1 MMAQSCLRVAAA
13 PERGYGEAMV
23 SSSRAARPLV
33 ALFLAPFFLA
43 GSIPATGRPA
53 PAARAKATAA
63 QAAHALAPAPV
74 AVDRSPWL
82 FKGSDIPPDPA
93 WHFGTLPNGLRYAV
107 RRNGVPP
114 GQVSIRVRI
123 DAGSLN
129 ETDDQQ
135 GYAHLIEHLSFRGS
149 RYVPDGEAK
158 RVWQRFGATFG
169 SDSNASTTFT
179 QTVYKLDLPAATEAS
194 LGESLKI
201 FSGMMAEPALTDS
214 GLNAERPAVLA
225 EQREAPEAQV
235 RLFDARNALF
245 FAGQPLSERSPIGT
259 IEMLTAAT
267 PASVKA
273 FHDAWYRPERA
284 VVILSGDIDPAIA
297 ERLIVEHWSGWQGH
311 GPNPADP
318 DFGKPDP
325 AKPSTAAVAEPAI
338 PALVSMAILRPW
350 KFNLDTI
357 EFNQRRLADFLA
369 SRIVSRRL
377 EQRARSGASYLSA
390 SSSLEDVARSANGT
404 FVSIRPIGDDWASAL
419 KDVRAVIAD
428 ALASPPSQAE
438 VDREIAEVDASMR
451 NDVETARVEAGAKQ
465 ADDMVQA
472 LDIRETV
479 AGPVTS
485 YEIFKGAR
493 DKGYFTPETIFASTK
508 RIYTGEVNRAFVNTR
523 MPDQGAVAKLDAALK
538 ADVGKV
544 SFKRLEQAAVDFSTL
559 PALGTPGAVT
569 AREQVPSLEMEKIT
583 FSNGVKLLLYANP
596 GESGRVYVRV
606 RFGRGYRALPS
617 NRVVPDW
624 AGDIALV
631 SSGVGKLDQEGLDA
645 LTSGRQIGMDF
656 DIGDDAFQ
664 LAAVSSPADYPDQL
678 RLMAAKLQ
686 YPNWDPSPV
695 ARARAALLSGYASA
709 KSSPSAVLA
718 SDLEGL
724 LRDGDTRWTTPP
736 ETAVKKL
743 TPGAFRKF
751 WAPLVASGPIEVSV
765 FGDVK
770 VEDAIAAVGKTFGA
784 MPVRQAAAGANATV
798 RFPAH
803 VATPVVRYHTGP
815 ANQAAAVIAWP
826 TGGGSDG
833 IAESRQLDVLA
844 AIFTD
849 RLFDRLRSVAGASYS
864 PQAQSQWPIG
874 LNNGGRIVAIG
885 QVAPENVTLFFK
897 LSREIAAELVSTP
910 VDADELRRTIAP
922 MGQYVLRAATGNTYW
937 LMQTGGGAYDQ
948 RRLDSARNVIS
959 DFARM
964 TPEQLQ
970 ALAAKYLQPDKDWT
984 LAVMPDPKK
993 K

>member
-1 MMAQSCLRVAAA
+1 MASGWRRRTKAAKTGGMF
-13 PERGYGEAMV
+13 PL
-23 SSSRAARPLV
+23 SRAARPLV
-33 ALFLAPFFLA
+33 ALFLAL
-43 GSIPATGRPA
+43 SIPAAGRQAPAAKPA
-53 PAARAKATAA
+53 PAAT
-63 QAAHALAPAPV
+63 PAV
-74 AVDRSPWL
+74 QVDRSPWL

-123 DAGSLN
+123 DAGSMY
-129 ETDDQQ
+129 EKDDQL

-149 RYVPDGEAK
+149 KYVPDGEAK

-179 QTVYKLDLPAATEAS
+179 QTVYKLDLPSATEAT

-201 FSGMMAEPALTDS
+201 FSGMMAEPALTEA
-214 GLNAERPAVLA
+214 GLSAERPAVLA

-245 FAGQPLSERSPIGT
+245 FAGQPLAERSPIGT
-259 IEMLTAAT
+259 IKMLEAAT

-273 FHDAWYRPERA
+273 FHEAWYRPERA
-284 VVILSGDIDPAIA
+284 VVILSGDIDPAVS
-297 ERLIVEHWSGWQGH
+297 ERLIVEHFAGWQGH

-325 AKPSTAAVAEPAI
+325 TKPATAAIAEPAI
-338 PALVSMAILRPW
+338 PPLVSMAVLRPW
-350 KFNLDTI
+350 KFNADTI

-377 EQRARSGASYLSA
+377 EQRARSGASYLTA
-390 SSSLEDVARSANGT
+390 ASSLEDVARSANAT
-404 FVSIRPIGDDWASAL
+404 FVSIRPLGQDWGAAIR
-419 KDVRAVIAD
+419 DVRAVIAD
-428 ALASPPSQAE
+428 ALRAPPSQAE
-438 VDREIAEVDASMR
+438 VDRELAEVDAGMR

-508 RIYTGEVNRAFVNTR
+508 RIYTGDVTRAFVNTQA
-523 MPDQGAVAKLDAALK
+523 PDQNAAAKLDAALK
-538 ADVGKV
+538 ADVTKLT
-544 SFKRLEQAAVDFSTL
+544 FKRREQASADFSKL
-559 PALGTPGAVT
+559 PALGTPGTIAS
-569 AREQVPSLEMEKIT
+569 REPVPSLDMEKIT
-583 FSNGVKLLLYANP
+583 FANGVRLLLYANP

-606 RFGRGYRALPS
+606 RFGRGYRSLPS
-617 NRVVPDW
+617 NKVVPDF

-631 SSGVGKLDQEGLDA
+631 PSGVGPFDQEGMDA

-664 LAAVSSPADYPDQL
+664 LGAVSSPADYADQL
-678 RLMAAKLQ
+678 RLMATKLQ
-686 YPNWDPSPV
+686 FPNWDPAPV
-695 ARARAALLSGYASA
+695 ERARAALLSGYASA
-709 KSSPSAVLA
+709 KSSPTAVLA

-736 ETAVKKL
+736 ESAVRRL
-743 TPGAFRKF
+743 TPAAFRKF
-751 WAPLVASGPIEVSV
+751 WAPILASGPIEVSV

-770 VEDAIAAVGKTFGA
+770 PEEAVAAVAKSFGA
-784 MPVRQAAAGANATV
+784 LPPRKPAAETNAPI
-798 RFPAH
+798 RFPTH
-803 VATPVVRYHTGP
+803 VATPVLRYHEGP

-826 TGGGSDG
+826 TGGGSAG

-844 AIFTD
+844 AIFAD
-849 RLFDRLRSVAGASYS
+849 RLFERLRSAAGASYS

-874 LNNGGRIVAIG
+874 LDSGGRILAIG
-885 QVAPENVTLFFK
+885 QVAPDNVPLFFK

-910 VDADELRRTIAP
+910 IDADELRRTIAP
-922 MGQYVLRAATGNTYW
+922 MGQYILRAATGNTYW

-959 DFARM
+959 DIRI
-964 TPEQLQ
+964 TPQQLQ
-970 ALAAKYLQPDKDWT
+970 ALAAKYLQPEKDWT
-984 LAVMPDPKK
+984 LAVLPDPKK

>member
-1 MMAQSCLRVAAA
+1 MARSGARVAVGH
-13 PERGYGEAMV
+13 EGRYVRAMIV
-23 SSSRAARPLV
+23 LSRAARPLV
-33 ALFLAPFFLA
+33 ALVLVL
-43 GSIPATGRPA
+43 SIPAAGQQARRPA
-53 PAARAKATAA
+53 PAATPPSV
-63 QAAHALAPAPV
+63 PAV

-93 WHFGTLPNGLRYAV
+93 WQFGTLPNGLRYAV

-114 GQVSIRVRI
+114 GQMSIRVRI
-123 DAGSLN
+123 DAGSLH

-169 SDSNASTTFT
+169 SDSNATTTPT
-179 QTVYKLDLPAATEAS
+179 QTVYKLDLPAATEAT

-201 FSGMMAEPALTDS
+201 FAGMMAEPAITDA
-214 GLNAERPAVLA
+214 GLAAERPAVLA

-245 FAGQPLSERSPIGT
+245 FAGQPLAERSPIGT
-259 IEMLTAAT
+259 IKTLEAAT
-267 PASVKA
+267 PAKVKA
-273 FHDAWYRPERA
+273 FHQAWYRPERT
-284 VVILSGDIDPAIA
+284 VVILSGDIDPAAA
-297 ERLIVEHWSGWQGH
+297 ERLVIEQFAGWRGQ

-318 DFGKPDP
+318 DFGAPTPSGP
-325 AKPSTAAVAEPAI
+325 ATAAIAEVAV
-338 PALVSMAILRPW
+338 PALVQMAVLRPW
-350 KFNLDTI
+350 KFNADTI

-369 SRIVSRRL
+369 TRIIGRRL
-377 EQRARSGASYLSA
+377 EQRARTGGSFLTAQA
-390 SSSLEDVARSANGT
+390 SLEDIARSANAT
-404 FVSIRPIGDDWASAL
+404 LVSIRPLGDDWGAAL
-419 KDVRAVIAD
+419 RDVRAVIAD
-428 ALASPPSQAE
+428 ALRAPPSQAE
-438 VDREIAEVDASMR
+438 LDRELAEVDSSMR

-493 DKGYFTPETIFASTK
+493 DKGYFTPDTIFASTR
-508 RIYTGEVNRAFVNTR
+508 RIFTGDVTRAFVNTR
-523 MPDQGAVAKLDAALK
+523 TPDQTAAAKLDAALK
-538 ADVGKV
+538 ADVGKLT
-544 SFKRLEQAAVDFSTL
+544 FKRREQAAVDFSKL
-559 PALGTPGAVT
+559 PSLGTPGTVA
-569 AREQVPSLEMEKIT
+569 ARETIPGLQMEKVT
-583 FSNGVKLLLYANP
+583 FANGVRLLLNSNP

-606 RFGRGYRALPS
+606 RFGRGYRGLPS

-631 SSGVGKLDQEGLDA
+631 PSGVGSLDQEGLDA
-645 LTSGRQIGMDF
+645 LTTGRQIGMDF

-664 LAAVSSPADYPDQL
+664 FGAVTSPADYPDQL

-686 YPNWDPSPV
+686 FPNWDPSPV
-695 ARARAALLSGYASA
+695 ARARAAMLSSYAASSA
-709 KSSPSAVLA
+709 SPSAILA
-718 SDLEGL
+718 RDLEGL

-736 ETAVKKL
+736 EAAVRKL
-743 TPGAFRKF
+743 TPAAFRKF
-751 WAPLVASGPIEVSV
+751 WAPILASGPIEVSV

-770 VEDAIAAVGKTFGA
+770 VDEAVEAAAKTFGA
-784 MPVRQAAAGANATV
+784 LPARAPAPDANPGV

-803 VATPVVRYHTGP
+803 VATPVLRYHDGP

-826 TGGGSDG
+826 TGGGSENL
-833 IAESRQLDVLA
+833 AESRQLNVLA
-844 AIFTD
+844 AIFSD
-849 RLFDRLRSVAGASYS
+849 RLFERLRSAAGASYS
-864 PQAQSQWPIG
+864 PQAQSQWPVG
-874 LNNGGRIVAIG
+874 LDGGGRILAVG
-885 QVAPENVTLFFK
+885 QVAPENVPLFFR

-910 VDADELRRTIAP
+910 VDADELRRTVAP
-922 MGQYVLRAATGNTYW
+922 MGQYILRVATGNAYW
-937 LMQTGGGAYDQ
+937 LMQTAGGSYDQ

-959 DFARM
+959 DFARI
-964 TPEQLQ
+964 TPAQLQ
-970 ALAAKYLQPDKDWT
+970 ALAAKYLKPERDWT
-984 LAVMPDPKK
+984 LAVLPDPKK